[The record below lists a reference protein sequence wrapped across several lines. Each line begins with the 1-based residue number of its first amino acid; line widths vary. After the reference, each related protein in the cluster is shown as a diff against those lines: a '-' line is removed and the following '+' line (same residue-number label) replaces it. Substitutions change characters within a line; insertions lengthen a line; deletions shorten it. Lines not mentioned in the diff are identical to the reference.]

1 MLSFLFVSFNH
12 SSDSSETESE
22 DMHSKKPDGGNQIV
36 SEVVHHHTSSSSI
49 NSLNPWQ
56 RAAAACNASSL
67 VEEAGDKSIALENQN
82 NWESTNGSKSP
93 SNRDDNGNKESPQV
107 TTSPQESAG
116 DYSEKS
122 QELVHV
128 GVTGPPHPQLLWLL
142 TVQGWASSNP
152 YQDPYYAGM
161 MGAYP
166 MAYVPY
172 GGMPHSRMPLPPEVA
187 QEPVY
192 VNAKQY
198 QAILRRRQARAKA
211 ELEMKLI
218 KSRKFLK
225 SSDLNVNSPH
235 CSLHHA
241 TQPYLH
247 ESRHQHA
254 MRRPRGTGGR
264 FAKKTNTEAS
274 QPKPGE
280 KNNATQSPTSSHSD
294 QPEAWNDECRK
305 QSEEMQS
312 SASKRREEADCS
324 GQQWN
329 SISSNHTSQAR
340 LAIK

>member
-1 MLSFLFVSFNH
+1 M
-12 SSDSSETESE
+12 ESE
-22 DMHSKKPDGGNQIV
+22 DMHSKSEGGNQMV
-36 SEVVHHHTSSSSI
+36 SEVVVHHHHTPSSSI

-56 RAAAACNASSL
+56 RAAAACNANSF
-67 VEEAGDKSIALENQN
+67 VEEAGEKSVAL
-82 NWESTNGSKSP
+82 ESTNGSKSP
-93 SNRDDNGNKESPQV
+93 SNRDDDSNKESQV
-107 TTSPQESAG
+107 TISPQQSAG
-116 DYSEKS
+116 GYSEKS
-122 QELVHV
+122 QELVNP
-128 GVTGPPHPQLLWLL
+128 GVTGTPHPQLVSH
-142 TVQGWASSNP
+142 TVGWAPSNP

-161 MGAYP
+161 MGTYP
-166 MAYVPY
+166 LAYVPY

-218 KSRKFLK
+218 KSRK
-225 SSDLNVNSPH
+225 
-235 CSLHHA
+235 
-241 TQPYLH
+241 PYLH

-274 QPKPGE
+274 QQKPKPGE
-280 KNNATQSPTSSHSD
+280 KNNACRTQSPTSSHSD
-294 QPEAWNDECRK
+294 QPEAWNDEYRT
-305 QSEEMQS
+305 QAEEMQS

-329 SISSNHTSQAR
+329 SISSNHPSQAR

>member
-1 MLSFLFVSFNH
+1 M
-12 SSDSSETESE
+12 ESE
-22 DMHSKKPDGGNQIV
+22 DMHSKPDGGNQIV
-36 SEVVHHHTSSSSI
+36 SEAVHHHSI

-56 RAAAACNASSL
+56 RAAAAACNASSL
-67 VEEAGDKSIALENQN
+67 VEEAGDKSIALESQD

-93 SNRDDNGNKESPQV
+93 SSRDENGNKESPQV
-107 TTSPQESAG
+107 TSSPQESAG

-128 GVTGPPHPQLLWLL
+128 GVTGPPHPQLVSH
-142 TVQGWASSNP
+142 TVGWASSNP

-218 KSRKFLK
+218 KSRK
-225 SSDLNVNSPH
+225 
-235 CSLHHA
+235 
-241 TQPYLH
+241 PYLH

-312 SASKRREEADCS
+312 SASKRREEAEDCS

>member
-1 MLSFLFVSFNH
+1 M
-12 SSDSSETESE
+12 ETE
-22 DMHSKKPDGGNQIV
+22 DMHSKSDGGNHQIV
-36 SEVVHHHTSSSSI
+36 SEAVHHHQTSSI

-56 RAAAACNASSL
+56 RAAAACNANSF
-67 VEEAGDKSIALENQN
+67 VEEAEGDKSIAF
-82 NWESTNGSKSP
+82 ESTTNGSKSP
-93 SNRDDNGNKESPQV
+93 PSNRDDNSNKESPQV
-107 TTSPQESAG
+107 TNSSPQQSAG

-122 QELVHV
+122 QQLVVHH
-128 GVTGPPHPQLLWLL
+128 GITPPPHPQLVSH
-142 TVQGWASSNP
+142 TGWTSSNP

-161 MGAYP
+161 MGTYP
-166 MAYVPY
+166 LAYVPY
-172 GGMPHSRMPLPPEVA
+172 GGMTHSRMPLPPEVA

-218 KSRKFLK
+218 KSRK
-225 SSDLNVNSPH
+225 
-235 CSLHHA
+235 
-241 TQPYLH
+241 PYLH

-274 QPKPGE
+274 QPKARE
-280 KNNATQSPTSSHSD
+280 KSNGSRTQSPTSSHSD
-294 QPEAWNDECRK
+294 QPEAWNDEYRT

-312 SASKRREEADCS
+312 SASKRREEAEDCS

-329 SISSNHTSQAR
+329 SISSNHPSQAR

>member
-1 MLSFLFVSFNH
+1 M
-12 SSDSSETESE
+12 ESE
-22 DMHSKKPDGGNQIV
+22 DMHSKKSDGGNQII
-36 SEVVHHHTSSSSI
+36 SEVVQSSI
-49 NSLNPWQ
+49 NSLNPWH
-56 RAAAACNASSL
+56 RAAAACNANSF
-67 VEEAGDKSIALENQN
+67 VEEAEDKSIAL
-82 NWESTNGSKSP
+82 ESTNGSKSP
-93 SNRDDNGNKESPQV
+93 SNRDDNGNKESQV
-107 TTSPQESAG
+107 TVSPQQSGG
-116 DYSEKS
+116 DYSEKC
-122 QELVHV
+122 QELVHP
-128 GVTGPPHPQLLWLL
+128 GATGTPHPQLVSH
-142 TVQGWASSNP
+142 TVGWAPSNP

-161 MGAYP
+161 MGTYP
-166 MAYVPY
+166 LAYVPY

-218 KSRKFLK
+218 KSRK
-225 SSDLNVNSPH
+225 
-235 CSLHHA
+235 
-241 TQPYLH
+241 PYLH

-280 KNNATQSPTSSHSD
+280 KNNACRTQSSTSSHSD
-294 QPEAWNDECRK
+294 QPEAWNDEYRT
-305 QSEEMQS
+305 QAEEMQS

-329 SISSNHTSQAR
+329 SISSNHPSQAR

>member
-1 MLSFLFVSFNH
+1 
-12 SSDSSETESE
+12 
-22 DMHSKKPDGGNQIV
+22 MHSKSDGGNQIV
-36 SEVVHHHTSSSSI
+36 SEVVHHHNSSSSI

-56 RAAAACNASSL
+56 RAAAACNASSCNREES
-67 VEEAGDKSIALENQN
+67 VEKSRAL
-82 NWESTNGSKSP
+82 ESTNGSKSP
-93 SNRDDNGNKESPQV
+93 SNRDENGNKESPPQV
-107 TTSPQESAG
+107 TTSPQQSDG

-122 QELVHV
+122 QELV
-128 GVTGPPHPQLLWLL
+128 TGPPHPQLVSH
-142 TVQGWASSNP
+142 TVGWTSSNP
-152 YQDPYYAGM
+152 YHDPYYAGM
-161 MGAYP
+161 MATYP
-166 MAYVPY
+166 LAYVPY

-218 KSRKFLK
+218 KSRK
-225 SSDLNVNSPH
+225 
-235 CSLHHA
+235 
-241 TQPYLH
+241 PYLH

-254 MRRPRGTGGR
+254 MRRPRGIGGR

-274 QPKPGE
+274 QKKDGE
-280 KNNATQSPTSSHSD
+280 KSNGCRTQSPASSSSD
-294 QPEAWNDECRK
+294 QPEAWNDEHRTK
-305 QSEEMQS
+305 SEEMQS

-329 SISSNHTSQAR
+329 SISSNHPSQAR

>member
-1 MLSFLFVSFNH
+1 M
-12 SSDSSETESE
+12 ESE

-128 GVTGPPHPQLLWLL
+128 GVTGPPHPQLVSH
-142 TVQGWASSNP
+142 TVGWASSNP

-218 KSRKFLK
+218 KSRK
-225 SSDLNVNSPH
+225 
-235 CSLHHA
+235 
-241 TQPYLH
+241 PYLH

>member
-1 MLSFLFVSFNH
+1 M
-12 SSDSSETESE
+12 ESE
-22 DMHSKKPDGGNQIV
+22 DMHSKSDGGNQIV
-36 SEVVHHHTSSSSI
+36 SESI

-56 RAAAACNASSL
+56 RAAAACNANSFG
-67 VEEAGDKSIALENQN
+67 EKSIALE
-82 NWESTNGSKSP
+82 STDGSKSP
-93 SNRDDNGNKESPQV
+93 SNRDENGNKESPQV
-107 TTSPQESAG
+107 TISSHQSAG
-116 DYSEKS
+116 DHSEKS
-122 QELVHV
+122 LELVHAS
-128 GVTGPPHPQLLWLL
+128 VTGPPHPPQL
-142 TVQGWASSNP
+142 VSHAGWASSNP

-161 MGAYP
+161 MTTYP
-166 MAYVPY
+166 LTYVPY

-218 KSRKFLK
+218 KSRK
-225 SSDLNVNSPH
+225 
-235 CSLHHA
+235 
-241 TQPYLH
+241 PYLH

-274 QPKPGE
+274 QQKPGE
-280 KNNATQSPTSSHSD
+280 KNNACGTQSPTSSHSD
-294 QPEAWNDECRK
+294 QPEAWNDECRT

-312 SASKRREEADCS
+312 SASKRREEAEDCS

-329 SISSNHTSQAR
+329 SISSNHPSQAR

>member
-1 MLSFLFVSFNH
+1 M
-12 SSDSSETESE
+12 ESE
-22 DMHSKKPDGGNQIV
+22 DMHSKPDGGNQIV
-36 SEVVHHHTSSSSI
+36 SEAVHHHSI

-56 RAAAACNASSL
+56 RAAAAACNASSL
-67 VEEAGDKSIALENQN
+67 VEEAVEKSIALESQD

-93 SNRDDNGNKESPQV
+93 SHKDENGNKESPQV
-107 TTSPQESAG
+107 TISPQESAG

-128 GVTGPPHPQLLWLL
+128 GVTGPPHPQLVSH
-142 TVQGWASSNP
+142 TVGWASSNP

-172 GGMPHSRMPLPPEVA
+172 GGMSHSRMPLPPEVA

-218 KSRKFLK
+218 KSRK
-225 SSDLNVNSPH
+225 
-235 CSLHHA
+235 
-241 TQPYLH
+241 PYLH

-312 SASKRREEADCS
+312 LASKRREEAEDCS